1 VSNPKNQVLYVFD
14 CSKLNRH
21 AALMFFEEWNFINN
35 QCCVVS
41 FPCCENGTCI
51 TGSYEILLKHVG
63 PLVPDAALLSSQS
76 LWTSSGVQAKESGA
90 VCFGLLKIEPPRRPR
105 CFDVF

>member
-1 VSNPKNQVLYVFD
+1 MFRLLKIESPRCIDVL
-14 CSKLNRH
+14 
-21 AALMFFEEWNFINN
+21 EEWNFINN